1 MNSLSDGTFF
11 DAANTGPDLDALK
24 NTIMNP
30 PGSFIFD
37 QFTSDFYHGPTN
49 YDCGLVDGVCDAGV
63 QCPQADS
70 PAGFVILESLS
81 GLHSVLQ
88 NYPLLNVVNLIVE

>member
-11 DAANTGPDLDALK
+11 DAANTAPDLAALK

-30 PGSFIFD
+30 PTSFVFD
-37 QFTSDFYHGPTN
+37 QFASDFYHGPQN

-63 QCPQADS
+63 QCLQADT

-81 GLHSVLQ
+81 GLHSVRGIPQ
-88 NYPLLNVVNLIVE
+88 F